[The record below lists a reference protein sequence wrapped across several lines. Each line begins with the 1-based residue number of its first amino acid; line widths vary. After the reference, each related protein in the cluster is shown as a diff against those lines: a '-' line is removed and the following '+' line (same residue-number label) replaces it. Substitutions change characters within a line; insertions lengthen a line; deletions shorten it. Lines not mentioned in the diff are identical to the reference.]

1 MGIRSRR
8 LNNRV
13 LTFKKTHENCSS
25 YVWDKLPITKK
36 KDRLVNGSE
45 GSVLRQLIEQ
55 RGIRLRTPQNKD
67 SYRWERILVDS
78 RVLIIEG
85 IAGSGK
91 DTFQTYLKKKLKD
104 RQIYDY
110 SEGEVLHSWKQFPI
124 DGIVKLRLK
133 FMKSFVN
140 YLKDI
145 VSQDETAVFL
155 LNRFHLST
163 YAWAIIQQQK
173 LGKEYDEII
182 NILRTLPVHIFILHL
197 DKSEIETRSL
207 HPERSGAWRRFQEE
221 IVKKEGFGGR
231 LDRYVWQQTVML
243 QKAETQQIPYSVL
256 KLSASVR
263 TRIGAEGVSVPGPRS
278 ISIRYNAAAKILP
291 RRHISKLVGK

>member
-1 MGIRSRR
+1 MKI
-8 LNNRV
+8 V
-13 LTFKKTHENCSS
+13 PV
-25 YVWDKLPITKK
+25 YIWDKLPISNEQN
-36 KDRLVNGSE
+36 RLVSGPE
-45 GSVLRQLIEQ
+45 QPVLRKLIEQ
-55 RGIRLRTPQNKD
+55 RGIKLRTPQEE
-67 SYRWERILVDS
+67 SYRLEKILVDS

-85 IAGSGK
+85 ISGSGK
-91 DTFQTYLKKKLKD
+91 DTFQSYLKKKLRD
-104 RQIYDY
+104 RQVYDY

-140 YLKDI
+140 YVRDI

-163 YAWAIIQQQK
+163 YAWAVIQQQK
-173 LGKEYDEII
+173 LAKEYDEII
-182 NILRTLPVHIFILHL
+182 NCLRTLPVHIFILHL

-207 HPERSGAWRRFQEE
+207 HPERSGAWHKFQEA
-221 IVKKEGFGGR
+221 IVKKEGFAGR

-256 KLSASVR
+256 KLSSSHR
-263 TRIGAEGVSVPGPRS
+263 TKIGAAWVSVPEPRG
-278 ISIRYNAAAKILP
+278 ISLRYNSAAKILS
-291 RRHISKLVGK
+291 RSGTSRT

>member
-1 MGIRSRR
+1 MKIVP
-8 LNNRV
+8 L
-13 LTFKKTHENCSS
+13 

-67 SYRWERILVDS
+67 SYRLERILVDS

-263 TRIGAEGVSVPGPRS
+263 TRIGAEGVSVPEPRS
-278 ISIRYNAAAKILP
+278 ISLRYNAAAKILP